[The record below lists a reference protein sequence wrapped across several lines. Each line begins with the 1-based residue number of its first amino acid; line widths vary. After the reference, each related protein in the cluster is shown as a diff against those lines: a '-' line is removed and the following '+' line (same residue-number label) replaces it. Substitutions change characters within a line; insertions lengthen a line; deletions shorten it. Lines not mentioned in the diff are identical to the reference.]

1 MKKMVM
7 FISSCIFVLATHLI
21 ASHAGAF
28 GGGGS
33 VGSGF
38 ESQGGFD
45 TTSGAAGRSCTFY
58 RPVSL
63 DGTNPIIL
71 WGNGTNARPSSYA
84 GLLRHW
90 ASWGFFV
97 IAANTTNAGTGEDML
112 GCLDWLESSTYA
124 GQVDLSKV
132 GTSGHS
138 QGGGGA
144 IMAGV
149 DSRITTTAPIE
160 GYTLGLGHSSTSHTR
175 QSGPMLLLSGSAD
188 TLVNPRTN
196 HAGLFRRANVPVFW
210 AILQG
215 ASHFEPVGDGG
226 GFRGITTAWFMYQLR
241 FDDEAAEEFE
251 GSSCGYCTNP
261 AWEVQSKSID

>member
-1 MKKMVM
+1 MRKTVA
-7 FISSCIFVLATHLI
+7 FISSCVFAVATHFI
-21 ASHAGAF
+21 TANAAAF
-28 GGGGS
+28 GGDGGLT
-33 VGSGF
+33 GGF
-38 ESQGGFD
+38 ENQGGFD
-45 TTSGAAGRSCTFY
+45 TTSGSAGRSCTFY
-58 RPVSL
+58 RPSTL
-63 DGTNPIIL
+63 DGTNPVII
-71 WGNGTNARPSSYA
+71 WGNGTGASPRTYA

-97 IAANTTNAGTGEDML
+97 IAADTANAGTGRDML
-112 GCLDWLESSTYA
+112 ACLDWLENSSFA
-124 GQVDLSKV
+124 RQVDLTKV

-149 DSRITTTAPIE
+149 DDRITTTAPIE
-160 GYTLGLGHSSTSHTR
+160 GFTLGLGHNSSSHTR

-188 TLVNPRTN
+188 TLVNPTTN

-241 FDDEAAEEFE
+241 FDDQAAEEFE
-251 GSSCGYCTNP
+251 GSNCGYCSNR
-261 AWEVQSKSID
+261 AWEVQSKSIE